1 MRIIGQQWA
10 HSKPLLS
17 WNRTQAAE
25 TCPSQGIKPL
35 TGNYNW
41 KEQPQSWFSTYSLRS
56 SCCRSNHLFSKE
68 VFLRTRNKWPG
79 AKNYHNGAKFWPKVA
94 NKGIQKNGAFLSITD
109 RVSFFS
115 GAKLTFYDFLGGSK
129 SFFKRPSR
137 EIISV
142 FCEYLFQS
150 ISTDGPLWQLSSWLY
165 RFESRRQKYLEDVVY
180 LNLTWFSCCL
190 QCCRSGF
197 EPSLL

>member
-56 SCCRSNHLFSKE
+56 SCCRSNQLSSKE

-94 NKGIQKNGAFLSITD
+94 NKGIQKNGAFLSITVNYGS
-109 RVSFFS
+109 RLVFFWS
-115 GAKLTFYDFLGGSK
+115 KINFLWLPGRAQNLFLNGQVVK
-129 SFFKRPSR
+129 SFQFSASTCFKAFQLMGHCGSSR
-137 EIISV
+137 LGYTGSNPGVKNI
-142 FCEYLFQS
+142 
-150 ISTDGPLWQLSSWLY
+150 
-165 RFESRRQKYLEDVVY
+165 
-180 LNLTWFSCCL
+180 
-190 QCCRSGF
+190 
-197 EPSLL
+197 